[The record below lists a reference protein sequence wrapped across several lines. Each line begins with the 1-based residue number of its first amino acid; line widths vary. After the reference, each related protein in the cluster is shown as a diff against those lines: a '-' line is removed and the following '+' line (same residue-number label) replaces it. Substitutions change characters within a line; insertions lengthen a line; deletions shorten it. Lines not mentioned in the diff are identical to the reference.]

1 MANRTV
7 NTATTIHGTNPQNL
21 IDKEY
26 RQRIYDSLYW
36 KEHCFALTVTGVMDK
51 AANLTCIGGC
61 FGDNKRPTEFM
72 CLVLKLLQLQ
82 PDRQMVDALIDQN
95 DFKYMRA
102 LALMYFRLTERPVD
116 VYTKL
121 ELLYSD
127 YSKLRR
133 RIYDGTYVLM
143 HMDELVDDLLREQR
157 VCSIALPRITDRR
170 KLEDVGE
177 LPPRISPL
185 DQNDSDSDSES
196 GSSSGSDND
205 ESDS

>member
-1 MANRTV
+1 MANRT
-7 NTATTIHGTNPQNL
+7 NL

-36 KEHCFALTVTGVMDK
+36 KEHFTGVMDK
-51 AANLTCIGGC
+51 AVNLTCIGGC

-72 CLVLKLLQLQ
+72 CL
-82 PDRQMVDALIDQN
+82 MVDALIDQN

-121 ELLYSD
+121 ELLYND

-143 HMDELVDDLLREQR
+143 HMDELEQR

-196 GSSSGSDND
+196 ESSSGSQQGLNLRGQRPTDFK
-205 ESDS
+205 SVALTTRPY